1 MKLVFLSLLTLSF
14 AAQIPQIRG
23 ILGQRQ
29 DELEL
34 SSYDEACN
42 IGYCSV
48 MGA

>member
-1 MKLVFLSLLTLSF
+1 MKFAYLSLLALSY
-14 AAQIPQIRG
+14 AAQVPRVRG
-23 ILGQRQ
+23 IMGPRQ
-29 DELEL
+29 DEVEL